1 MRSIFY
7 VAVAVAIFA
16 RSCVVAASTNADE
29 SQLLSKVSPDVAAD
43 AMIRSDSQK
52 RFLRVTDPEDDAL
65 IAANEERGKWAF
77 LDDVIA
83 RANAAEKLQGLTKDS
98 AKTILKAANRGDDTL
113 TKEEKE
119 IAAFLQKLADEKN
132 KS

>member
-7 VAVAVAIFA
+7 VAVAVAIFG

-98 AKTILKAANRGDDTL
+98 AKNILKAANRGDDTL